1 MVKKQFMTL
10 SLPKR
15 FTLSSP
21 KGFSLIELIVVIGLI
36 SLLTLAIS
44 SIMLTSV
51 ITSTRIRTTT
61 KVKQAGNY
69 ALTQIQGMIRNTKS
83 VTLCDSTAH
92 SLEIVGTDG
101 GTTTIFSTLDD
112 DGVDRIASGSATY
125 LTPATI
131 NVTSFTLTCS
141 PSDTEPK
148 LVKVSFDLQDNSSD
162 TSVRNPILHFE
173 TSVNLR
179 NE

>member
-1 MVKKQFMTL
+1 MVKN
-10 SLPKR
+10 S
-15 FTLSSP
+15 
-21 KGFSLIELIVVIGLI
+21 GFSLIELIVVIGLL

-69 ALTQIQGMIRNTKS
+69 ALGQIQSMIRNAKT
-83 VTLCDSTAH
+83 VTECDSSGYAI
-92 SLEIVGTDG
+92 EIVGSDG
-101 GTTTIFSTLDD
+101 GSTRLLSEIDSVS
-112 DGVDRIASGSATY
+112 GITRIASNSGTY
-125 LTPATI
+125 LTPATTTV
-131 NVTSFTLTCS
+131 NGFVLTCS
-141 PSDTEPK
+141 PSDTEPT
-148 LVKVSFDLQDNSSD
+148 LVKVSFDLQDNGSE
-162 TSVRNPILHFE
+162 TSTRNPSLHFE